1 MQDKETVKE
10 YTETLIQMTG
20 DFCDQYLDAEY
31 KELCEKLIRKMS
43 RKKVVPFLS
52 GKKEIWAA
60 AVIYALGRINFLFDK
75 SFQPYATPDDI
86 CQYFG
91 TSKSTTGQK
100 AKVILDMFKLNY
112 YDAEFSTKEML
123 DQSPFS
129 NVFLNGIPVP
139 LKFLPPELQEMAR
152 ANPKK
157 PLTIWSLPG
166 NSEEE
171 GQ

>member
-31 KELCEKLIRKMS
+31 KELCEKLIRMMS

-75 SFQPYATPDDI
+75 SFPKY
-86 CQYFG
+86 
-91 TSKSTTGQK
+91 
-100 AKVILDMFKLNY
+100 L
-112 YDAEFSTKEML
+112 
-123 DQSPFS
+123 
-129 NVFLNGIPVP
+129 
-139 LKFLPPELQEMAR
+139 LQH
-152 ANPKK
+152 
-157 PLTIWSLPG
+157 
-166 NSEEE
+166 
-171 GQ
+171 